1 MDGPVVAACA
11 VQPPPLRALDAY
23 DAWLRKVDPEPANML
38 PWRCWHGVA
47 GTRRYRAE
55 IYGAGMGA
63 TRGVSYPQPLADAE
77 ILRWCHMRRL
87 NEAETDF
94 TFQLV
99 KSLDQTFLQI
109 RNQQIQQDLA
119 HTFRKR

>member
-1 MDGPVVAACA
+1 MAGRCGVL
-11 VQPPPLRALDAY
+11 PPPAQDWEAC

-47 GTRRYRAE
+47 GTRLHRTE
-55 IYGAGMGA
+55 GFGAGMGA
-63 TRGVSYPQPLADAE
+63 IRNVAYPQPLADAE
-77 ILRWCHMRRL
+77 ILRWCQMHRL

-99 KSLDQTFLQI
+99 KSMDQTFIQI
-109 RNQQIQQDLA
+109 RNQQITEDLQ

>member
-1 MDGPVVAACA
+1 MAAESRSGARKHAALAVLAWRGRNAPVSGGN
-11 VQPPPLRALDAY
+11 LR
-23 DAWLRKVDPEPANML
+23 R
-38 PWRCWHGVA
+38 WH
-47 GTRRYRAE
+47 
-55 IYGAGMGA
+55 GA